1 MSTLNLMEEVLNFES
16 NYKSFRTRNEKI
28 LASRKAKELVL
39 SLNNIY
45 KKTKDK
51 TLMDTMKRITEI
63 KRKIEKRLKGRM

>member
-1 MSTLNLMEEVLNFES
+1 MSTINLIDEALNFES
-16 NYKSFRTRNEKI
+16 NHKNFRTRNEKI

-51 TLMDTMKRITEI
+51 TLMDIMKRITAI
-63 KRKIEKRLKGRM
+63 KRKMEKRLKGRM

>member
-1 MSTLNLMEEVLNFES
+1 MSTVDLIQEALDFER
-16 NYKSFRTRNEKI
+16 NHKQFRTRNEKI

-51 TLMDTMKRITEI
+51 ALMDIMKRVTVI
-63 KRKIEKRLKGRM
+63 KRKIEIRLKGRL